1 MVNLKKETDKPIT
14 KTQET
19 EQSQESTNDNT
30 ANTST
35 DSAEQTTSQ
44 ETDTTQ
50 AKQQSDT
57 SKKFSFHFT
66 KQVQFFTAVSL
77 VLLILVGLI
86 AYRSG
91 LNKNIA
97 GRVYSLSTRYQETA
111 DKLGDTEKQLKE
123 NENLLTELENYTENK
138 EKLTEDLNQKKTEL
152 ETKSEELESLN
163 TQISQKQAELNQL
176 TSNIAQA
183 KGQPISLQAGQFIV
197 GKDIPAGRYNVS
209 GSSNFIVHDGFTGRI
224 KVNTILG
231 YGYVGDG
238 DYICTL
244 DNGDEINNHA
254 PSTLTP
260 IE

>member
-1 MVNLKKETDKPIT
+1 MVNLKKETDEPIT

-30 ANTST
+30 TNTST
-35 DSAEQTTSQ
+35 ENAEQTTSQ

-50 AKQQSDT
+50 VKQQSDT

-66 KQVQFFTAVSL
+66 KQVQFFTAISL

-152 ETKSEELESLN
+152 ENLN
-163 TQISQKQAELNQL
+163 AQISQKQAELNQL

-197 GKDIPAGRYNVS
+197 GKDIPEGRYNVS

>member
-1 MVNLKKETDKPIT
+1 MVNLKKETDEPIT

-35 DSAEQTTSQ
+35 DNAEQTTSQ

-50 AKQQSDT
+50 VKQQSDT

-66 KQVQFFTAVSL
+66 KQMQFFTAVSL
-77 VLLILVGLI
+77 VLLILVGFVS
-86 AYRSG
+86 YRSG

-97 GRVYSLSTRYQETA
+97 GYVYLLSTEYQEIY
-111 DKLGDTEKQLKE
+111 DKLKDTRNQLKE
-123 NENLLTELENYTENK
+123 NRDLLTELENYTENK
-138 EKLTEDLNQKKTEL
+138 EKLTESLNTKSTEL
-152 ETKSEELESLN
+152 ENLN
-163 TQISQKQAELNQL
+163 AQISQKQAELNQL
-176 TSNIAQA
+176 TGNIAQA

-197 GKDIPAGRYNVS
+197 GKDIPEGRYNVS